1 MRRESDNNLSSNS
14 SNTPHGNF
22 PSGDNNLSHLNY
34 HPIHGYGGASNY
46 SGYQSSKIRSE
57 QEKKKSYRLRFWGGS
72 ALKFIFTSPSRHTLT
87 ICISYIIFSSLTLFD
102 FKGNRPNS
110 ALISAAAAASSSA
123 ASSSQN
129 QLEEYVDILQVQQLL
144 LENSTASSS
153 SSSTVNT
160 ASYTSPAS
168 SATTSSAIASKN
180 LQSRPRVNLQKAA
193 EFAQVQGK
201 ILGKLN

>member
-14 SNTPHGNF
+14 SNTSHGNF
-22 PSGDNNLSHLNY
+22 TSGDNNLSHLNY

-46 SGYQSSKIRSE
+46 NGYQSSKIRSE
-57 QEKKKSYRLRFWGGS
+57 RERKNYRWRFS
-72 ALKFIFTSPSRHTLT
+72 QIFFSPLNLVILIP
-87 ICISYIIFSSLTLFD
+87 ICISNIIFSSLSM
-102 FKGNRPNS
+102 KGNRPNS
-110 ALISAAAAASSSA
+110 ALISAAAASSSA
-123 ASSSQN
+123 ASNSQN

-168 SATTSSAIASKN
+168 SATTSSAAAAASKN

-201 ILGKLN
+201 NIFDKILGKLF

>member
-1 MRRESDNNLSSNS
+1 MAVLS
-14 SNTPHGNF
+14 
-22 PSGDNNLSHLNY
+22 
-34 HPIHGYGGASNY
+34 
-46 SGYQSSKIRSE
+46 K
-57 QEKKKSYRLRFWGGS
+57 
-72 ALKFIFTSPSRHTLT
+72 IFTSPSRPTLHLLHN
-87 ICISYIIFSSLTLFD
+87 FFSLTLFD

-110 ALISAAAAASSSA
+110 ALISAAASSSA
-123 ASSSQN
+123 ASSSSQN

-201 ILGKLN
+201 HQIGWILKLNCSVLEAPPSCEQKLEIYCINATDGKFV

>member
-1 MRRESDNNLSSNS
+1 MEIFSNIFHLSISSFTNHSGYLHLQHNFFLSINLSM
-14 SNTPHGNF
+14 
-22 PSGDNNLSHLNY
+22 
-34 HPIHGYGGASNY
+34 
-46 SGYQSSKIRSE
+46 
-57 QEKKKSYRLRFWGGS
+57 
-72 ALKFIFTSPSRHTLT
+72 
-87 ICISYIIFSSLTLFD
+87 
-102 FKGNRPNS
+102 KGNRPNS
-110 ALISAAAAASSSA
+110 TLISAAAASSNA

-168 SATTSSAIASKN
+168 SATTSSAAASKN

-201 ILGKLN
+201 NFFE